1 MPRDGHPWKPYLGS
15 VVRNEDEP
23 IVGPD
28 WPGTTDPAK
37 YLGLRPPTLY
47 RLIDEGLLPGYKAG
61 RVIRIKVS
69 DLDAFIDAC
78 QIEPGTLGH
87 LYTGYDLDDVG

>member
-1 MPRDGHPWKPYLGS
+1 
-15 VVRNEDEP
+15 VRNNDEL
-23 IVGPD
+23 IVEPD
-28 WPGTTDPAK
+28 WIGTTEAAK

-47 RLIDEGLLPGYKAG
+47 RLIDDGLLPAYKAG
-61 RVIRIKVS
+61 RLIRIKVS

-87 LYTGYDLDDVG
+87 LYTGHDLDDVG